1 MKRNQASQQSLNEF
15 MGGYSN
21 FGGLSSIF
29 SGIPR
34 PGSLANPLGLPTPSN
49 PFPGLPTPPGI
60 PTTGIPALGVG
71 AMAGNTISWENFW
84 RNKFPSAPKPGS
96 SMNSWKNFWKTQF
109 PNAPK
114 SGSSMS
120 SWKNFWSQTL
130 PNAPQPTASTG
141 TWSSFWSSSL
151 GQGGSTSPSTSWMG
165 GLGIGQAS
173 SSSPSVASA
182 VAGNIVAATIFGR
195 MKHLKG
201 NGKNVRLFEHCYTD
215 KSFVGGWFDIVTP
228 QKSKTVRLRLG
239 RKGQTTNDTL
249 SAVYVP
255 KGYDVVLHE
264 YPRSSPK
271 FGKGKHKILR
281 TTSKCLADI
290 GWNDI
295 VSEID
300 IVPQARG
307 FGGISQYV
315 QSWGTRVDANPIQTV
330 GNYGGVT
337 VVKPGTGRPL
347 APGDGGRVVTVT
359 PNRPVIPGRP
369 GTGRP
374 LAPGDGGRVVTST
387 PNRPVIPGKPAVFP
401 QAPTEEPTRGTTN
414 QSSGTS
420 WTPPPAPSSPS
431 PSDSSAPS
439 FDQWMQDNAR
449 PVAPV
454 VTTPMPPVAQ
464 KQSEEEEE
472 SMWKN
477 PLVWGGIAVVVIGLI
492 YVLSPDKKAAK
503 VVKAT
508 PTPAPV
514 KAKARKGMKV
524 KRSGRRMKRSGRI
537 KK

>member
-21 FGGLSSIF
+21 FIGASLF
-29 SGIPR
+29 PGIPR
-34 PGSLANPLGLPTPSN
+34 PGGIGNTLGLPTPSN

-60 PTTGIPALGVG
+60 PTTGIPVLGVG
-71 AMAGNTISWENFW
+71 AMGGNSMSWKDFW

-96 SMNSWKNFWKTQF
+96 SMGSWRNFWKTQF

-120 SWKNFWSQTL
+120 KWKQFWSQTL

-141 TWSSFWSSSL
+141 SGGNFWSSSL
-151 GQGGSTSPSTSWMG
+151 GQGGSTSPSTSWMA
-165 GLGIGQAS
+165 GLGIGQSS

-215 KSFVGGWFDIVTP
+215 KSFVSGWFDIVTP

-264 YPRSSPK
+264 YPRSSAK
-271 FGKGKHKILR
+271 FEKGKHKILR

-300 IVPQARG
+300 IVPQAGG
-307 FGGISQYV
+307 FGGITQYV

-330 GNYGGVT
+330 GSYGGVR
-337 VVKPGTGRPL
+337 VKPGTGRPL
-347 APGDGGRVVTVT
+347 APGDGVRVVTAT
-359 PNRPVIPGRP
+359 PNRPI
-369 GTGRP
+369 
-374 LAPGDGGRVVTST
+374 
-387 PNRPVIPGKPAVFP
+387 IPGKPAVFP
-401 QAPTEEPTRGTTN
+401 NRPAVEPTRGTTN
-414 QSSGTS
+414 QSTSTTSGNTSGTN
-420 WTPPPAPSSPS
+420 WTPTPAPSSPS
-431 PSDSSAPS
+431 TSDSSAPS

-449 PVAPV
+449 PVAPA
-454 VTTPMPPVAQ
+454 VTTPTSLGL
-464 KQSEEEEE
+464 KESEEEE

-492 YVLSPDKKAAK
+492 YVLSPDKKAAT
-503 VVKAT
+503 VVAAA
-508 PTPAPV
+508 PTKAPV

-524 KRSGRRMKRSGRI
+524 RSGRKMSGRKMKRSGRI

>member
-1 MKRNQASQQSLNEF
+1 MKRNQRSQQSINEF

-34 PGSLANPLGLPTPSN
+34 PGGQPNPLGLPTPSN

-71 AMAGNTISWENFW
+71 AASTNAMGWQGFW

-96 SMNSWKNFWKTQF
+96 SMNSWRNFWKTQF

-114 SGSSMS
+114 SGASMS
-120 SWKNFWSQTL
+120 SWKQFWSQTL

-141 TWSSFWSSSL
+141 TWRNFWTQTFQPSAGVGGGTTL
-151 GQGGSTSPSTSWMG
+151 GGGLPWFNQPGGSPSS
-165 GLGIGQAS
+165 
-173 SSSPSVASA
+173 SVASA
-182 VAGNIVAATIFGR
+182 VAGNIVAATLFGR

-215 KSFVGGWFDIVTP
+215 KSFVSGWFDIVTP

-255 KGYDVVLHE
+255 KGFDVVLHE
-264 YPRSSPK
+264 FPRSSPK

-300 IVPQARG
+300 IVPQAS
-307 FGGISQYV
+307 GITNIAQYV

-330 GNYGGVT
+330 GNYGG
-337 VVKPGTGRPL
+337 VKPGTGRPL

-359 PNRPVIPGRP
+359 PNRPI
-369 GTGRP
+369 
-374 LAPGDGGRVVTST
+374 
-387 PNRPVIPGKPAVFP
+387 IPGKPYGPVKPPTTVVAV
-401 QAPTEEPTRGTTN
+401 EPTRGTTN
-414 QSSGTS
+414 QPVTNVIATPVGSPSSNPSGTN
-420 WTPPPAPSSPS
+420 WTPPPAPSRPN
-431 PSDSSAPS
+431 PNDDSAPT
-439 FDQWMQDNAR
+439 FDQWMKDNAR

-454 VTTPMPPVAQ
+454 VTPMPPVAQ

-472 SMWKN
+472 SIWKN
-477 PLVWGGIAVVVIGLI
+477 PLVWGGIVVVVVGLI

-503 VVKAT
+503 VVSTAPT

-514 KAKARKGMKV
+514 KAKRGKRV
-524 KRSGRRMKRSGRI
+524 RSGRKMKRSGRI

>member
-34 PGSLANPLGLPTPSN
+34 PGSLPNPLGLPTPSN

-71 AMAGNTISWENFW
+71 AMAGNTMNWENFW

-114 SGSSMS
+114 SDSSMS
-120 SWKNFWSQTL
+120 SWKSFWSQTL

-141 TWSSFWSSSL
+141 TWANFWSNSFA
-151 GQGGSTSPSTSWMG
+151 QGGSTSPSTSWMG

-182 VAGNIVAATIFGR
+182 VAGNIVGATIFGR
-195 MKHLKG
+195 MNHLKG
-201 NGKNVRLFEHCYTD
+201 DGKNVRLFEHCYTD
-215 KSFVGGWFDIVTP
+215 KSFVRGWFDIVTP
-228 QKSKTVRLRLG
+228 QKSKTVRLKLG
-239 RKGQTTNDTL
+239 RKGQTIDDTL

-255 KGYDVVLHE
+255 KGYDVILHQF
-264 YPRSSPK
+264 PRSSAK

-300 IVPQARG
+300 IVPQAGG

-337 VVKPGTGRPL
+337 VRPGAGRPL
-347 APGDGGRVVTVT
+347 APSDGGRVVTVT
-359 PNRPVIPGRP
+359 PNRPIIPGRP
-369 GTGRP
+369 GTDRP
-374 LAPGDGGRVVTST
+374 LAPGDGVRGVTST

-439 FDQWMQDNAR
+439 FDQWMQDNSR